1 MPSFFV
7 AAGQFLAGGMPLD
20 LFAQLTRSA
29 WYFSSTV
36 FLRRCTELTE
46 QTVLTASD
54 LLKTVSGS
62 MHDVQHIS
70 VYIARRPAEVYEFAS
85 DPRNLPRWAA
95 GLARSEVRR
104 DGDEWVVDAA
114 FGRARV
120 RFVERNSLGVMDHDV
135 TLESGVTVH
144 NPMRVVPNGEGSEFV
159 FTLIRQPGMS
169 DTQFAEDKAAIEK
182 DLKTLKDLLERA

>member
-1 MPSFFV
+1 
-7 AAGQFLAGGMPLD
+7 
-20 LFAQLTRSA
+20 
-29 WYFSSTV
+29 
-36 FLRRCTELTE
+36 
-46 QTVLTASD
+46 
-54 LLKTVSGS
+54 

-104 DGDEWVVDAA
+104 DGDAWVVDAA

-120 RFVERNSLGVMDHDV
+120 RFVERNSFGVMDHDV

-144 NPMRVVPNGEGSEFV
+144 NPMRVVPKGEGSEFV
-159 FTLIRQPGMS
+159 FTLIRQAGMS
-169 DTQFAEDKAAIEK
+169 DTQFAEDKAAVQN
-182 DLKTLKDLLERA
+182 DLKTLKALLERA